1 MGFAEKLVTYRKE
14 VNMTQEMLAEKC
26 NVTRQAVAKWEKGDS
41 LPDVYLIAR
50 IASLFGVSIEDL
62 IWSRDIATIENN
74 KFYIREAEESDKKDF
89 CLIMREHRFLGRLLQ
104 LIDRDMI
111 DTNVD
116 DEYWKGYREA
126 GKIFVLRSKMDDT
139 FGGYVYVESIE
150 TNSPQ
155 LTMQF
160 SEKAGFDE
168 SDFLLIQNLFNW
180 IGKEYQVRAIQVF
193 VNSDI
198 ERRLFTYLGYG
209 DVKDEVMLALPI

>member
-50 IASLFGVSIEDL
+50 IASLFGVTIEDL

-89 CLIMREHRFLGRLLQ
+89 CLIMREHRFLGRLLRK
-104 LIDRDMI
+104 IDKNMI

-116 DEYWKGYREA
+116 DEYWEGYREA
-126 GKIFVLRSKMDDT
+126 GKIFVLRSKMDDI
-139 FGGYVYVESIE
+139 FGGYVYVESID